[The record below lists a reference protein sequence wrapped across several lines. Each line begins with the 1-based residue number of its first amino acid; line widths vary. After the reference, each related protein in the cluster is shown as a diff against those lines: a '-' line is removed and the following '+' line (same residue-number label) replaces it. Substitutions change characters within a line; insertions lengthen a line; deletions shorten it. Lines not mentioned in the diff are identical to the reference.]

1 MSHRKPVILVTGC
14 SSGIGLALTRLLF
27 GRLDDYRLVA
37 TARTSSLPKIAKAG
51 IPSSENLR
59 LRPLDVTSGEERTAL
74 IAEIER
80 DWGGVDILINNAG
93 ISYRS
98 VVEHLTEQ
106 DEQLQFNTYY
116 FGPTHLIRLCLP
128 GMRQKRAGRIINISS
143 VGGMMAMPTM
153 GAYSA
158 SKFAL
163 EGITEALYYE
173 MRPWNVKVSLIQPGF
188 VRSNSFKN
196 VTVSEQARQ
205 AVETSSTYANYYW
218 HMSRFIAGLM
228 NRSKAT
234 PEHIAAKIIQLME
247 QPHPQLRV
255 PASLDARFFTLM
267 TRLIPRRIYH
277 AILYRNLPGIK
288 TWGTGQHEALESP
301 AEVKEALFE
310 KRSTR

>member
-1 MSHRKPVILVTGC
+1 MSDHKPVILVTGC
-14 SSGIGLALTRLLF
+14 SSGIGLALTRLLCE
-27 GRLDDYRLVA
+27 RLDDYRVVA
-37 TARTSSLPKIAKAG
+37 TARASSLPKIDEAG
-51 IPSSENLR
+51 ISPSEDLR
-59 LRPLDVTSGEERTAL
+59 LRPLDVTSDAERTAL
-74 IAEIER
+74 ITEIER

-106 DEQLQFNTYY
+106 DERLQFNVNY
-116 FGPTHLIRLCLP
+116 FGATHLIRLCLP
-128 GMRQKRAGRIINISS
+128 SMRKKRAGRIINVSS

-173 MRPWNVKVSLIQPGF
+173 MRPWNIKVSLIQPGF

-196 VTVSEQARQ
+196 VYVSEQGRQ
-205 AVETSSTYANYYW
+205 AVEDASSYANYYL

-228 NRSKAT
+228 NNSKTT
-234 PEHIAAKIIQLME
+234 PEHIAAKIVQLME
-247 QPHPQLRV
+247 RQRPPLRV

-288 TWGTGQHEALESP
+288 TWGTGQHDELSATED
-301 AEVKEALFE
+301 FE
-310 KRSTR
+310 EIIPDKHSAR

>member
-14 SSGIGLALTRLLF
+14 SSGIGLALTRLLSE
-27 GRLDDYRLVA
+27 RLGDYRVVA
-37 TARTSSLPKIAKAG
+37 TARERSLPKITEAG
-51 IPSSENLR
+51 IFPSEDLR
-59 LRPLDVTSGEERTAL
+59 LRPLDVTSNEERTAL

-80 DWGGVDILINNAG
+80 EWGGVDILINNAG
-93 ISYRS
+93 ISFRS
-98 VVEHLTEQ
+98 VVEHLSEQ
-106 DEQLQFNTYY
+106 DEQLQFNVNY
-116 FGPTHLIRLCLP
+116 FGPTHLIRLSLP
-128 GMRQKRAGRIINISS
+128 GMRQKRAGRIINVSS

-173 MRPWNVKVSLIQPGF
+173 MRPWNVKVSLLQPGF

-196 VTVSEQARQ
+196 VYVSEQGRS
-205 AVETSSTYANYYW
+205 AVDGASSYANYYL

-234 PEHIAAKIIQLME
+234 PERVAAKIVQLME
-247 QPHPQLRV
+247 QPNPQLRV
-255 PASLDARFFTLM
+255 PASLDARFFALM

-288 TWGTGQHEALESP
+288 SWGTGQHDELEAVSDLEEIIPDKHS
-301 AEVKEALFE
+301 A
-310 KRSTR
+310 R

>member
-14 SSGIGLALTRLLF
+14 SSGIGLALIQQLKE
-27 GRLDDYRLVA
+27 RLDDYRVVA

-51 IPSSENLR
+51 IAPSEDLR
-59 LRPLDVTSGEERTAL
+59 LRPLDVTSNEERTTL
-74 IAEIER
+74 ISEIER

-98 VVEHLTEQ
+98 VVEHLTEE
-106 DEQLQFNTYY
+106 DEQHQFSTNY

-128 GMRQKRAGRIINISS
+128 EMRKKRAGRIINVSS

-163 EGITEALYYE
+163 EGISEALYYE
-173 MRPWNVKVSLIQPGF
+173 MRPWNIKVSLIQPGF

-196 VTVSEQARQ
+196 VYVSEGARR
-205 AVETSSTYANYYW
+205 AVEDSTTYANYYW
-218 HMSRFIAGLM
+218 HMGRFIAGLM
-228 NRSKAT
+228 NRSNAT
-234 PEHIAAKIIQLME
+234 PERIAAKIVQVME
-247 QPHPQLRV
+247 RPNPPLRV

-277 AILYRNLPGIK
+277 AILYRNLPGIE
-288 TWGTGQHEALESP
+288 TWATGQHDELDAATDL
-301 AEVKEALFE
+301 KEIIPN
-310 KRSTR
+310 KRSG

>member
-1 MSHRKPVILVTGC
+1 MSPHKPVILVTGC
-14 SSGIGLALTRLLF
+14 SSGIGLALTRQLAQQ
-27 GRLDDYRLVA
+27 LDHYRVVA
-37 TARTSSLPKIAKAG
+37 TARGSSLSKLTAAG
-51 IPSSENLR
+51 ILPSERLR
-59 LRPLDVTSGEERTAL
+59 LRPLDVTSAAERTAL
-74 IAEIER
+74 ITEIEQ

-106 DEQLQFNTYY
+106 DEQHQFNTNY
-116 FGPTHLIRLCLP
+116 FGPTHLMRLCLP
-128 GMRQKRAGRIINISS
+128 GMRSKREGRIINVSS

-196 VTVSEQARQ
+196 VTVSEQARH
-205 AVETSSTYANYYW
+205 AVEASSTYANYYW
-218 HMSRFIAGLM
+218 HMSRFIADLM

-234 PEHIAAKIIQLME
+234 PEHIATKIIKLME
-247 QPHPQLRV
+247 RPQPPLRM
-255 PASLDARFFTLM
+255 PASLEAYFFTLM
-267 TRLIPRRIYH
+267 TRLVPRRIYH

-288 TWGTGQHEALESP
+288 TWGTGQHDELDAASDLNEIISP
-301 AEVKEALFE
+301 
-310 KRSTR
+310 KRSAR

>member
-14 SSGIGLALTRLLF
+14 SSGIGLALIRQLS
-27 GRLDDYRLVA
+27 GRLDDYRIVA
-37 TARTSSLPKIAKAG
+37 TARTSSLPKLAKAG
-51 IPSSENLR
+51 ISPAEDLR
-59 LRPLDVTSGEERTAL
+59 LRPLDVTSEAERTAL
-74 IAEIER
+74 ISEIER

-106 DEQLQFNTYY
+106 DEQLQFSTNY

-128 GMRQKRAGRIINISS
+128 GMRKKRAGRIINVSS

-163 EGITEALYYE
+163 EGISEALYYE

-196 VTVSEQARQ
+196 VYVSEQARQ
-205 AVETSSTYANYYW
+205 AVKGSAAYANYYL
-218 HMSRFIAGLM
+218 HMARFIAGLM

-234 PEHIAAKIIQLME
+234 PERIATKIVHTME
-247 QPHPQLRV
+247 RAHPPLRV
-255 PASLDARFFTLM
+255 PASRDARFFTLM

-277 AILYRNLPGIK
+277 PILYRNLPGIQ
-288 TWGTGQHEALESP
+288 TWGTGQHDELDAASDL
-301 AEVKEALFE
+301 KEIIPE
-310 KRSTR
+310 KRPKR